1 MALRPLRG
9 MVFVMELMQQDVA
22 LNNHVDFI
30 AAFIA
35 VIPLLYNKIY
45 EEAVHIAQLK
55 QGQV

>member
-1 MALRPLRG
+1 
-9 MVFVMELMQQDVA
+9 MVFVKELMQQDVA

-45 EEAVHIAQLK
+45 EEAVHIARLK
-55 QGQV
+55 QDQV